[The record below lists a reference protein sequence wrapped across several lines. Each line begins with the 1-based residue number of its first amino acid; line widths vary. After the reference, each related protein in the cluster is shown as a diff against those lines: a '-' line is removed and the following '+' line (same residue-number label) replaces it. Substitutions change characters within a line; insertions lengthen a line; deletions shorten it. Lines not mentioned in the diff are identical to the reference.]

1 MCRLWF
7 LAQIDG
13 FEYGY
18 NGVGWIFWNMK
29 IEQGG
34 CFSKRN
40 IKGAETR
47 ENSNILSKRIV
58 SGLHMNLTVF

>member
-29 IEQGG
+29 IEQGES
-34 CFSKRN
+34 FLKETSK
-40 IKGAETR
+40 AQ
-47 ENSNILSKRIV
+47 KR
-58 SGLHMNLTVF
+58 